1 MSDVDQVV
9 AKEIELVDLAIA
21 REILTKENTA
31 NPVYTIGHY
40 RGFIGPFPNPV
51 GDRVLVANGQYVK
64 NAVDIVGAPL
74 PELRATKKGQYVEPA
89 VIARGIIRATLI
101 NCVIIEVTKI
111 RSGTTINDIGNEFSK
126 ESGYE
131 NTRVVNSNLIN
142 YNHASNPATHS
153 SNLISRPFEVLFG
166 YGDFI
171 SGLSDDDARRMKL
184 QLLDFAI
191 KWISRSQHS
200 RSRSRSPVKGGG
212 KCYKKRTNKRCRR
225 RSNRFGSGGSR
236 SKRVNRRHM
245 SKKK

>member
-1 MSDVDQVV
+1 MSDVGPVV
-9 AKEIELVDLAIA
+9 AKEIELVELAID
-21 REILTKENTA
+21 REILTEENTI
-31 NPVYTIGHY
+31 NPVYTNGHY

-51 GDRVLVANGQYVK
+51 GDSVLVANGQYVK
-64 NAVDIVGAPL
+64 NDVDIVGASL
-74 PELRATKKGQYVEPA
+74 PASRTTKKGQYVKPA
-89 VIARGIIRATLI
+89 VIARGRIRATLI
-101 NCVIIEVTKI
+101 NCVIIEVTKL
-111 RSGTTINDIGNEFSK
+111 RGTTTINNIGSKFS
-126 ESGYE
+126 EEPGYE

-142 YNHASNPATHS
+142 YYHASNPATHS
-153 SNLISRPFEVLFG
+153 RNIISRPFEDLFG

-171 SGLSDDDARRMKL
+171 SGLSHVDATRMKL

-191 KWISRSQHS
+191 KWIRSQHS

-236 SKRVNRRHM
+236 SKRVNRRRM